1 MQGLIITAAG
11 SFSCL
16 IERGITAN
24 EGHLYH
30 TCNHESELRDYSG
43 KDGLIYSA
51 FSEKRKRRRA
61 SMDPEKYATQNLQ
74 QWEVWYLLII
84 SVALRP
90 LSFLTQLPLP
100 ILLRTSVLRLFS
112 RYCLPHKMQ
121 TTMLTLKQRMYHIWS
136 SWCIHSFFL
145 CFLNSSLY
153 LLTEQ
158 RCTSWYIAPR

>member
-1 MQGLIITAAG
+1 MAKKKIYCNCSMQGLIITAAG

-121 TTMLTLKQRMYHIWS
+121 TTMLTLKHRE
-136 SWCIHSFFL
+136 CITSVFL
-145 CFLNSSLY
+145 KLLMHTLFLSL
-153 LLTEQ
+153 L
-158 RCTSWYIAPR
+158 P